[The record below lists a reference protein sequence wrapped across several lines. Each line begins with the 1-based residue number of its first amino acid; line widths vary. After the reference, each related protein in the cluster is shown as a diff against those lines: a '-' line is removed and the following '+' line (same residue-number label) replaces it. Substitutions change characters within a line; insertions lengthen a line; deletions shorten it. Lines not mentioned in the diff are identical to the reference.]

1 MDLVK
6 RLAVSSST
14 ARQLGDPAGAHPAL
28 PDGICDISGTER
40 APDLEAMA
48 GIAIADHHW
57 NVPVSAELGD
67 DPLIRLWLFWTVWS
81 KSAPCSVA
89 S

>member
-1 MDLVK
+1 VDVVK

-67 DPLIRLWLFWTVWS
+67 NLLMRLCFFLTIRS
-81 KSAPCSVA
+81 KSAASSVA

>member
-1 MDLVK
+1 MDVVK

-48 GIAIADHHW
+48 GMAIADHHW

-67 DPLIRLWLFWTVWS
+67 NLVMRLCFFLTIRS
-81 KSAPCSVA
+81 KSATCSVA

>member
-1 MDLVK
+1 MVK

-48 GIAIADHHW
+48 GIAIADHDW

-67 DPLIRLWLFWTVWS
+67 NLLMRLCFFLTIRS
-81 KSAPCSVA
+81 KSATCSVA

>member
-1 MDLVK
+1 MDVVK
-6 RLAVSSST
+6 QLAVSSS
-14 ARQLGDPAGAHPAL
+14 AAQQLNDPAGAHPAL
-28 PDGICDISGTER
+28 PDGICDISGAER

-48 GIAIADHHW
+48 GMAIADHHW

-67 DPLIRLWLFWTVWS
+67 NLLMRLCFFLTIRS
-81 KSAPCSVA
+81 KSATCSVA

>member
-1 MDLVK
+1 MDVVK

-40 APDLEAMA
+40 APDPEAMA

-67 DPLIRLWLFWTVWS
+67 NLLMRLCFFLTIRS
-81 KSAPCSVA
+81 KSATCSVA
-89 S
+89 N

>member
-1 MDLVK
+1 MDVVK
-6 RLAVSSST
+6 QLAVSSS
-14 ARQLGDPAGAHPAL
+14 AAQQLNDPAGAHPAL

-67 DPLIRLWLFWTVWS
+67 NLLMRLCFFLTIRS
-81 KSAPCSVA
+81 KSATCSVA

>member
-1 MDLVK
+1 MDVVK

-14 ARQLGDPAGAHPAL
+14 ARQLGDPVL

-40 APDLEAMA
+40 APDPEAMA
-48 GIAIADHHW
+48 GIAIADHNW

-67 DPLIRLWLFWTVWS
+67 NLLIRL
-81 KSAPCSVA
+81 
-89 S
+89 